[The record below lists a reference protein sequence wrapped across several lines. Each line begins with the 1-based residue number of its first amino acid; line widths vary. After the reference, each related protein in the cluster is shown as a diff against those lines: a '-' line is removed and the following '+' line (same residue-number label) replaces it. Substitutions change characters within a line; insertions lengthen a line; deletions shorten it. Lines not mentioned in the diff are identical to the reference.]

1 MKTTTIKSATS
12 IFVLLLIAVWNFG
25 CGSDEPSSPTEME
38 EIKAS
43 MTSDT
48 WNVQSVDVDG
58 IDETSV
64 YSSLKL
70 KFTETTFT
78 STNGG
83 PIWPATGTWSFADK
97 TGKLVK
103 RGDGIEITIDEAS
116 TTLLRLKL
124 NWTET
129 TLGGG
134 RTNSVSGQHIFT
146 FIK

>member
-12 IFVLLLIAVWNFG
+12 IFVLLLLAIWNVG
-25 CGSDEPSSPTEME
+25 CGSDDPSPTEIE

-43 MTSDT
+43 MTSGT
-48 WNVQSVDVDG
+48 WKVQSVDVDG
-58 IDETSV
+58 IEKTSV

-70 KFTETTFT
+70 TFTETTFT

-83 PIWPATGTWSFADK
+83 AIWPATGTWSFADK

-103 RGDGIEITIDEAS
+103 RGDGVEITVDESS
-116 TTLLRLKL
+116 TTLLKLKL
-124 NWTET
+124 SWAET

-134 RTNSVSGQHIFT
+134 RTSSVSGQHIFT